1 MSPRRLPAEWEPQ
14 SGVMLTW
21 PHIHGVW
28 GRRMETVEHTFVQI
42 AQTIAQ
48 REIVLIV
55 CRDETHR
62 GQIQALL
69 KASAVKVE
77 NVRLHIA
84 PSDDVWARD
93 HGPITVIENGAPHLL
108 DFIFNGWGNKYAA
121 SLDDDITRRLV
132 ESGAFGTTLAHKV
145 DVVLEGGSI
154 DSDGAGTIL
163 TTSHCLLNPNRNPGL
178 DRRQLEI
185 VFREQFGATRVLWLE
200 HGDLEGDDTD
210 GHVDTLARFCD
221 EHTIA
226 YMACENPADEQYAE
240 LKAMENELKALRD
253 AGGAPYRLVPLP
265 SPSPIIDE
273 KQQRLPA
280 TYANFL
286 VINDT
291 VLVPTYNDPMDE
303 PALQLIEECFPQRQ
317 VVGIDA
323 RPLIRQYGSLHC
335 VTMQLPQ
342 GIIA

>member
-1 MSPRRLPAEWEPQ
+1 MTSRRLPAEWEPQ

-21 PHIHGVW
+21 PHLHGVW
-28 GRRMETVEHTFVQI
+28 GRQMEGVDRTFVQI
-42 AQTIAQ
+42 AQAIAQ

-62 GQIQALL
+62 EQIQALL
-69 KASAVKVE
+69 RASAVKME
-77 NVRLHIA
+77 NIRFHIA

-108 DFIFNGWGNKYAA
+108 DFIFNGWGNKYAS

-132 ESGAFGTTLAHKV
+132 EAGAFGSTLAHKV
-145 DVVLEGGSI
+145 DIVLEGGSI
-154 DSDGAGTIL
+154 DSDGRGSIL
-163 TTSHCLLNPNRNPGL
+163 TTSHCLLSPNRNPGL

-185 VFREQFGATRVLWLE
+185 VFREQFGAARVLWLE
-200 HGDLEGDDTD
+200 HGELEGDDTD

-226 YMACENPADEQYAE
+226 YMACDNPTDDQYAE
-240 LKAMENELKALRD
+240 LKAMENELKAMRD
-253 AGGAPYRLVPLP
+253 ADGAPYRLAPLP

-286 VINDT
+286 VINGA
-291 VLVPTYNDPMDE
+291 VLVPTYNDPMDDL
-303 PALQLIEECFPQRQ
+303 ALQRLEECFPQRQ
-317 VVGIDA
+317 VIGIDA

-335 VTMQLPQ
+335 VTMQLPLSV
-342 GIIA
+342 IP